1 MTKGKEYQNWSE
13 KHRVLKFDEIK
24 GQGHAVIELKKFFD
38 NFPHGKKAILFHG
51 SPGTGKT
58 SLAYIARNEY
68 DFEVYE
74 LNASDFRNKEQLEMK
89 LKPALEQAS
98 LFKRGKIILVDEV
111 DGLSSLKDRGGLP
124 ELIELIDG
132 AQFPIIITA
141 NKIWDSKFGELRKKS
156 LLVPFKD
163 VDYRDISV
171 ILQGIAKKEGLNLN
185 NQIITSL
192 AVKSKGDV
200 RAAINDLQMIAS
212 YNNLTNSSELIP
224 LLDERNKE
232 IDIFQAL
239 KIVFKNLL
247 TQDSLRIYDSVDLP
261 LEKIFLWVEENIPY
275 EYSGE
280 ELYKAYEALSI
291 ADVFRGRIRRQRH
304 WRFLVYQNIFLSAGI
319 SLAKK
324 KPKIGFTHYQRPTR
338 VLKIWT
344 YNQRDQYKKSI
355 IIKYARHTHCS
366 KKKANTEFNFV
377 KSILKNPDVQKRL
390 DLSDKEIKYLK
401 ELN

>member
-141 NKIWDSKFGELRKKS
+141 NKIWDSKFGELRKRS

-185 NQIITSL
+185 NQII
-192 AVKSKGDV
+192 
-200 RAAINDLQMIAS
+200 
-212 YNNLTNSSELIP
+212 
-224 LLDERNKE
+224 
-232 IDIFQAL
+232 
-239 KIVFKNLL
+239 
-247 TQDSLRIYDSVDLP
+247 
-261 LEKIFLWVEENIPY
+261 
-275 EYSGE
+275 
-280 ELYKAYEALSI
+280 
-291 ADVFRGRIRRQRH
+291 
-304 WRFLVYQNIFLSAGI
+304 
-319 SLAKK
+319 
-324 KPKIGFTHYQRPTR
+324 
-338 VLKIWT
+338 
-344 YNQRDQYKKSI
+344 
-355 IIKYARHTHCS
+355 C
-366 KKKANTEFNFV
+366 
-377 KSILKNPDVQKRL
+377 
-390 DLSDKEIKYLK
+390 
-401 ELN
+401 

>member
-1 MTKGKEYQNWSE
+1 MDKKKGSQNWAE
-13 KHRVLKFDEIK
+13 KHRVLKFDELK
-24 GQGHAVIELKKFFD
+24 GQGHAVIELKKFFN

-51 SPGTGKT
+51 PAGTGKT

-74 LNASDFRNKEQLEMK
+74 LNASDFRSKDQLEIK
-89 LKPALEQAS
+89 LKPALEQSS
-98 LFKRGKIILVDEV
+98 LFKKGKIILVDEV
-111 DGLSSLKDRGGLP
+111 DGLSSLGDRGGIP
-124 ELIELIDG
+124 ELLELIDK
-132 AQFPIIITA
+132 AQFPILITA

-156 LLVPFKD
+156 LLVPFKEI
-163 VDYRDISV
+163 DYRDISV
-171 ILQGIAKKEGLNLN
+171 ILQGIAKREGLGLN

-200 RAAINDLQMIAS
+200 RAAINDLQAIAS
-212 YNNLTNSSELIP
+212 YNNLIDSKDLIP

-239 KIVFKNLL
+239 KLVFKNLL
-247 TQDSLRIYDSVDLP
+247 TQDSLRIYDNVDLP
-261 LEKIFLWVEENIPY
+261 LEKIFLWIEENIPY

-280 ELYKAYEALSI
+280 ELFKAYESLSI

-304 WRFLVYQNIFLSAGI
+304 WRFLIYQNIFLSAGI

-324 KPKIGFTHYQRPTR
+324 KPKVGFTHYQRPTR

-344 YNQRDQYKKSI
+344 YNQRQQHKKSI
-355 IIKYARHTHCS
+355 IIKYAKHTHCS
-366 KKKANTEFNFV
+366 KRKAGYEFNFI
-377 KSILKNPDVQKRL
+377 KSFLLNQDIQKRL
-390 DLSDKEIKYLK
+390 DLNDKEIKYLK
-401 ELN
+401 ELD